1 MLKACRCLSLLL
13 LQAYDMKRPLELPQE
28 YGAMKEVLERE
39 ETEEVLDRNAW
50 KRDEW
55 QNGEDAGAERY
66 P

>member
-1 MLKACRCLSLLL
+1 
-13 LQAYDMKRPLELPQE
+13 MKRPLELPQE